1 LFCWDSLLRDLKQR
15 EDVKVTKNKKSEVIA
30 NRTLMLKR
38 EGGETRNGASLL
50 LLSLM
55 QI

>member
-15 EDVKVTKNKKSEVIA
+15 EDVKVPRNKESEVIA
-30 NRTLMLKR
+30 NRMLMLKW
-38 EGGETRNGASLL
+38 EGGETRNGVNLFLL
-50 LLSLM
+50 PLT